1 MIIPGVQK
9 PHWRP
14 CSSQNAF
21 CRGCSVDPLARPSIV
36 VTWAPSA
43 WTAKTVQDFTL
54 WPSSSTVHAPQLLVS
69 HPTCVPVSP
78 ATSRMYC
85 TSSNRGSTSCSCLVP
100 LMVTAT
106 LRLIATSLISRSA
119 CQRRYSTRVAEC
131 LVDGVRKQCRQWP
144 ERSRIAHSTGREN
157 HAPIDAA
164 GRHRH
169 DSGPCRSG
177 VGRRKTPGWGG
188 AQLRP
193 AVGRDL
199 P

>member
-21 CRGCSVDPLARPSIV
+21 CRGWSVDPLASPSIV

-54 WPSSSTVHAPQLLVS
+54 WPSSSPVQAPQLLVS
-69 HPTCVPVSP
+69 DPTCVPGSP
-78 ATSRMYC
+78 ASSRMYC
-85 TSSNRGSTSCSCLVP
+85 TSSSRGSTSCSCLVP

-131 LVDGVRKQCRQWP
+131 LADRVRKQCRQWP
-144 ERSRIAHSTGREN
+144 GRSAITPRGSPQTRGGTSAPPRSRSRGLPGQALGDGRALPRIAVAPLALKTG
-157 HAPIDAA
+157 P
-164 GRHRH
+164 
-169 DSGPCRSG
+169 
-177 VGRRKTPGWGG
+177 
-188 AQLRP
+188 
-193 AVGRDL
+193 
-199 P
+199 